1 MHLSQFRMQGRPG
14 GGLVIGAPVP
24 LYELSRGET
33 HEGAYTQGLDPMA
46 IVTPSEQWAVTVQ
59 EIPVGGSSSW
69 REITLGIPSIAAAGP
84 LEYYADRRRLG
95 RGAVVGGQ
103 FVSGRR

>member
-1 MHLSQFRMQGRPG
+1 LRQIF
-14 GGLVIGAPVP
+14 GLVHAGCVGIGI
-24 LYELSRGET
+24 LERDENSF
-33 HEGAYTQGLDPMA
+33 
-46 IVTPSEQWAVTVQ
+46 VQ

-95 RGAVVGGQ
+95 RGRW
-103 FVSGRR
+103 SEDNS